1 MIKHFTLYSYLLLYP
16 FLLFSQEINV
26 EISPKKISLGNN
38 LKITV
43 TIYNGKINSYGPFPE
58 IDGFRKSGV
67 SSSSSTNFINGRR
80 SSSQSIIQN
89 YIPTNIGKFNIP
101 SFTLSVN
108 DKNINV
114 DSAIIEVNDS
124 KSSPNNSPFN
134 NFFDPF
140 NDPFD
145 NFFDRNN
152 EEFYE
157 VEADAFLSLSTNKK
171 SVFVGEGFNTTLSF
185 YVSENNV
192 ADMRFYELGRQ
203 LTDIIKKIKPSNCW
217 EENFNIEN
225 INSKPITLN
234 NKRYNEYKIFEAT
247 YYPLNNETIQFPS
260 LELELIKYK
269 ISKRPSFFGRNKVE
283 DFEKFTS
290 KPIKI
295 IVKDLPPHPLKDN
308 VSVGRYKLNEK
319 ISSPNI
325 QTGESITY
333 DFEIYGEGNISAISE
348 PKINISGINFYS
360 PNSQQNIQREKGK
373 VFGRKKFS
381 YYAVPS
387 EPGKYDLSKYL
398 EWIYFDPFRVKYDTL
413 KSKAKLNIGGLS
425 KKTLGD
431 NSSEKNDILE
441 LIDNDYNEL
450 IPLKKQKDIA
460 LILNII
466 TLTLFGLLIFFMVK
480 RKL

>member
-1 MIKHFTLYSYLLLYP
+1 MK
-16 FLLFSQEINV
+16 
-26 EISPKKISLGNN
+26 
-38 LKITV
+38 
-43 TIYNGKINSYGPFPE
+43 NSM
-58 IDGFRKSGV
+58 
-67 SSSSSTNFINGRR
+67 
-80 SSSQSIIQN
+80 
-89 YIPTNIGKFNIP
+89 
-101 SFTLSVN
+101 
-108 DKNINV
+108 
-114 DSAIIEVNDS
+114 
-124 KSSPNNSPFN
+124 
-134 NFFDPF
+134 
-140 NDPFD
+140 
-145 NFFDRNN
+145 
-152 EEFYE
+152 
-157 VEADAFLSLSTNKK
+157 VEADAFLSLSTSKK

-203 LTDIIKKIKPSNCW
+203 LTDIIKKIKPSTCW

-247 YYPLNNETIQFPS
+247 YYPLNNEIIQFPS

-290 KPIKI
+290 KPTKV

-319 ISSPNI
+319 VNNPNI
-325 QTGESITY
+325 KTGENITY
-333 DFEIYGEGNISAISE
+333 DFEIYGEGNISAISK

-373 VFGRKKFS
+373 VFGRKKFN

-387 EPGKYDLSKYL
+387 EPGNYDLSKYI
-398 EWIYFDPFRVKYDTL
+398 EWVYFDPFRVKYDTL
-413 KSKAKLNIGGLS
+413 KSKVKLNIGGLS
-425 KKTLGD
+425 KKTLD
-431 NSSEKNDILE
+431 NNSTEKNKILE

-450 IPLKKQKDIA
+450 ISLKKQKDIA

-466 TLTLFGLLIFFMVK
+466 TLTLFGLLIFFMIK